1 MRSSLR
7 WERFMR
13 ACGTSSRC
21 LEMVPKIMTKIE
33 TRKVKKLTVGTE
45 GGAEEEEGGEIYE
58 LRHLDVIFPYMT
70 NKSYCSFIFYLGL
83 IKNMSCVLFLLISV
97 FISS

>member
-21 LEMVPKIMTKIE
+21 LEVVPKIMMKIE
-33 TRKVKKLTVGTE
+33 TRKNKKLKVGTE
-45 GGAEEEEGGEIYE
+45 GGAEEEEGEGGEIYE
-58 LRHLDVIFPYMT
+58 PRHLDVIVPYKT
-70 NKSYCSFIFYLGL
+70 NKSYGSFIYQ
-83 IKNMSCVLFLLISV
+83 
-97 FISS
+97 